1 MRDNRPAKLSLGK
14 RIMYSLIEASGA
26 IIGGLLLLLCC
37 YWFFHYETW
46 HERLIAIGL
55 SIAVVYLI
63 GKVLPERPN
72 QKAPYGLK
80 DPQKHHQYTMMM
92 FQ

>member
-1 MRDNRPAKLSLGK
+1 MRDNGSAKLSLAK
-14 RIMYSLIEASGA
+14 RIMYSLIETSGA

-46 HERLIAIGL
+46 HERLMAIGL
-55 SIAVVYLI
+55 SIGVVYLI

-72 QKAPYGLK
+72 Q
-80 DPQKHHQYTMMM
+80 
-92 FQ
+92 

>member
-1 MRDNRPAKLSLGK
+1 MRDNGPAKLSLGK

-55 SIAVVYLI
+55 SVLVVYLI
-63 GKVLPERPN
+63 GKILSERPN
-72 QKAPYGLK
+72 Q
-80 DPQKHHQYTMMM
+80 
-92 FQ
+92 

>member
-1 MRDNRPAKLSLGK
+1 MRDNGPAKRSLGK
-14 RIMYSLIEASGA
+14 RIMYSLIEVSGA

-46 HERLIAIGL
+46 HERLMAIGL
-55 SIAVVYLI
+55 SIGVVYLI

-72 QKAPYGLK
+72 Q
-80 DPQKHHQYTMMM
+80 
-92 FQ
+92 